1 MFISPL
7 IAIGVVGLAAVLAAN
22 AWREHRPGAALRA
35 RDRPL
40 VNDAEREMF
49 HRLVAA
55 FPEGVVLVKVALGA
69 LISVPLNEREK
80 LRHRHVDFVL
90 CDHAL
95 KVYAVVQLEQ
105 DEELQTFRVGESA
118 KVLLSHAGYVVLSW
132 AEPPTVAEIADA
144 LAPVR
149 RAGPHEP
156 KTGPYAAKASA
167 D

>member
-7 IAIGVVGLAAVLAAN
+7 IAVGVIGLAVVLLAG
-22 AWREHRPGAALRA
+22 AWREHRPGAQLRA
-35 RDRPL
+35 RERPL
-40 VNDAEREMF
+40 VNDVEREMF
-49 HRLVAA
+49 RRLVTA
-55 FPEGVVLVKVALGA
+55 FPEGVVLVKVALSA
-69 LISVPLNEREK
+69 LISVPVHEREK

-105 DEELQTFRVGESA
+105 DEELQSFRVGESA
-118 KVLLSHAGYVVLSW
+118 KVLLSHAGYVVLAW
-132 AEPPTVAEIADA
+132 AEPPSVEEIADA

-149 RAGPHEP
+149 RAGPLEP
-156 KTGPYAAKASA
+156 RTGPYAAKPSA